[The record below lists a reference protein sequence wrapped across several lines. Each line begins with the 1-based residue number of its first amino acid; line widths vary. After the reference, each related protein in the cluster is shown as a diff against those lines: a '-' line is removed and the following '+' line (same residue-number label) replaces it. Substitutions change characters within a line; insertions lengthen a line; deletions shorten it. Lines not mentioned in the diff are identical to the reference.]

1 MSNGYEARAH
11 AQHGPASGAVL
22 VYTLYHERDTAKRD
36 KCATHDNTS
45 VLGRARPGRVGR
57 HTVGEGGRA
66 WWRGALSGGMSK

>member
-1 MSNGYEARAH
+1 MHNTAP
-11 AQHGPASGAVL
+11 QVAVL
-22 VYTLYHERDTAKRD
+22 VYKVPYTLYHERDTAKRD

-45 VLGRARPGRVGR
+45 VPGRTRPGRVGR